1 MEFKLKSD
9 FIELDN
15 LLKIMNFA
23 VSGSEAKALILDGK
37 VMVND
42 AIEIRVRRKLRVGDF
57 VWVGDT
63 KILIVS

>member
-23 VSGSEAKALILDGK
+23 SSGHEAKALILDGK

-42 AIEIRVRRKLRVGDF
+42 VIEIRVRRKLHCGDF
-57 VWVGDT
+57 VQVADT
-63 KILIVS
+63 KVAIV

>member
-57 VWVGDT
+57 VKFADAQVA
-63 KILIVS
+63 II